1 MSASRRPARAPRPS
15 RAAVAR
21 GSALGLGLLV
31 AGAATAPAALAEV
44 DDAATGG
51 ADPRTQPEEQRPAAA
66 PLNETPAAAAVAD
79 PLDGD
84 FGIGKA
90 SVPVG
95 IAVDGIAPRDLDLS
109 GGQFTLTSTADKTSS
124 FRCTT
129 DVAGACRVE
138 FGTGRSEDPS
148 VVRVPAGSYALRQT
162 TPVPGLAPA
171 AGRSWT
177 VSVCDPE
184 EESFAGLLCSM
195 ASAVPHDLAV
205 VNTSRFHTRIETTVV
220 DRVTGRPVSGVGYEL
235 TGPDYRH
242 APDAG
247 TADDC
252 QAAEEPEEEPTPEP
266 EHPFPVRLGSPAGEP
281 LPGAGTEASGTAPA
295 DGEAAVDGGAAVD
308 GAAPADT
315 EAADSEAADSEAT
328 DSGAADSEA
337 TEPGS
342 PSADSAGEDT
352 GTATADTGTPDVAG
366 TDSGDAATDSGD
378 AGTDSGEVAAAG
390 AVADAESGQVAAADV
405 AQDAGAAVAAA
416 AAAAPDEDAVPTTE
430 EHGVVV
436 HTGCFLPGA
445 WRMTAVH
452 TPTGYAP
459 GDTFT
464 TALSAPV
471 VDEGYGELDQTFEQ
485 THRLRPVGSTGDADD
500 SPETSPTPSRPTEP
514 TPRPEPAGDPAP
526 ASTDDEQAAGGGST
540 GGTTGRTSGSST
552 AGTSRGVPAPL
563 PSPAAVATE
572 PPAATP
578 SATTPQRS
586 TTPTSPHPVA
596 EDAGGSE
603 QLEPASEST
612 AFEAGLIGFGV
623 LFVAAVV
630 VGLGLVRRRARRQD

>member
-1 MSASRRPARAPRPS
+1 MSASRRPARVPRPS

-31 AGAATAPAALAEV
+31 ASAATAPAALAEV

-66 PLNETPAAAAVAD
+66 PLNETPAAAAVED

-84 FGIGKA
+84 FGLGKA
-90 SVPVG
+90 SVPIG

-109 GGQFTLTSTADKTSS
+109 GGQFTLTSTADETAS

-148 VVRVPAGSYALRQT
+148 VVRVPAGAYALRQT

-177 VSVCDPE
+177 ISICDPE
-184 EESFAGLLCSM
+184 EESFAGLFCSM
-195 ASAVPHDLAV
+195 ASAVPYELAV
-205 VNTSRFHTRIETTVV
+205 ANTSRFHTRIETTVV

-242 APDAG
+242 APDAE

-252 QAAEEPEEEPTPEP
+252 QAAEEPEEDPTPEP
-266 EHPFPVRLGSPAGEP
+266 EYPFPVRLGSPAGEP
-281 LPGAGTEASGTAPA
+281 LPGAGTEAAGTAPA
-295 DGEAAVDGGAAVD
+295 DGAAAVDGEAV
-308 GAAPADT
+308 ADT
-315 EAADSEAADSEAT
+315 EVTDSEAT
-328 DSGAADSEA
+328 DSEA

-342 PSADSAGEDT
+342 PSADTAAEDT
-352 GTATADTGTPDVAG
+352 GAATADTGTPDVAD
-366 TDSGDAATDSGD
+366 TDPGDAGTDSGD
-378 AGTDSGEVAAAG
+378 AGTDPGDAGTDPGEVPDAG
-390 AVADAESGQVAAADV
+390 AVAAADSREV
-405 AQDAGAAVAAA
+405 ADTDDAQDAGTAVAAA
-416 AAAAPDEDAVPTTE
+416 AAAVPDEDAVPTTD
-430 EHGVVV
+430 EHGLVV
-436 HTGCFLPGA
+436 HTGCFLPGT

-452 TPTGYAP
+452 TPAGYAP

-485 THRLRPVGSTGDADD
+485 TRRLRPVGSTGDADD
-500 SPETSPTPSRPTEP
+500 SPEASPTPSRPTEP
-514 TPRPEPAGDPAP
+514 SPRPEPAADPVP

-540 GGTTGRTSGSST
+540 GGTTGRTSEGSTDGS
-552 AGTSRGVPAPL
+552 SRGVPAPV
-563 PSPAAVATE
+563 PAPAAVAPDT
-572 PPAATP
+572 PAATP

-586 TTPTSPHPVA
+586 TAPSSPQPVA